1 VKKIIIF
8 SLLFLLFPIVVF
20 ASSDYDITKYKI
32 NVDVEKNGISKY
44 EETLTLNFF
53 GNDKSII
60 RNVDESTKKIKINK
74 NYTLETNKTSIAKIY
89 ARYKNDD
96 IVLKY
101 EKSNIEEKSNYF
113 NIELKNNYDNDIKAL
128 SFKITLPDSVTASN
142 ISIKN
147 GNYDITELVDF
158 QVKDRIITGTY
169 NKLLKTDESI
179 NIIVDYGRFYMNPA
193 TLTCTIVPIALAF
206 FSYLLW
212 LFFGK
217 DLPKRIEKT
226 SKFPRNITNLHI
238 ALADKGV
245 INHEDTYY
253 MLLSLAS
260 RGFLTIVEE
269 ADDFYFVKNKNY
281 NSTNYMESVFFKT
294 LFRAGESISL
304 SEYIN
309 IVSERKDDKTKIYQA
324 DRVEEDNIKRKFNIA
339 SNTVIKILE
348 SQNESNKY
356 YEEKPEQI
364 KKILIIMIALI
375 LILITSL
382 PFLEINMLT
391 LLPISI
397 ILSVATLQALV
408 FFINNINVHSRKD
421 KAITIACLALIILIL
436 VLVPSFRRNLGYIIA
451 SVTSLISSG
460 IILLIYR
467 YMPKRTIYGQG
478 IYNKTEGFKEF
489 INNITDEELNRLTEI
504 NENYLLEVLPVSY
517 QLGVADKVLELLRKN
532 KVKEPEWF
540 KLSSS
545 FSYIKL
551 HKAIL
556 KLKKK
561 LTIDE

>member
-1 VKKIIIF
+1 MKKIIIF

-158 QVKDRIITGTY
+158 QVKDRVITGTY

-179 NIIVDYGRFYMNPA
+179 NIVVDYGRFYMNPA

-238 ALADKGV
+238 ALANKGV

-324 DRVEEDNIKRKFNIA
+324 DRVEEENIKRKFNIA

-364 KKILIIMIALI
+364 KNILIIMIALI

-478 IYNKTEGFKEF
+478 IYNKIEGFKEF
-489 INNITDEELNRLTEI
+489 INNITNEELNRLTEI

>member
-1 VKKIIIF
+1 MKKIIIF

>member
-1 VKKIIIF
+1 MKKIIIF

-128 SFKITLPDSVTASN
+128 SFKITLPESVTASN

-304 SEYIN
+304 IEYIN

-324 DRVEEDNIKRKFNIA
+324 DRVEEENIKRKFNIA

-460 IILLIYR
+460 IILFIYR

>member
-1 VKKIIIF
+1 MKKIIIF

-179 NIIVDYGRFYMNPA
+179 NIIVDYGRFYMNAA

-436 VLVPSFRRNLGYIIA
+436 VLVPSFRSNLGYIIA

-556 KLKKK
+556 KLKKI

>member
-1 VKKIIIF
+1 MKKIIIF

-324 DRVEEDNIKRKFNIA
+324 DRVEEENIKRKFNIA